1 MNLTDRVSSPYL
13 TAQEAAAYLNIS
25 YSSFRKRATRIRRM
39 PTTGRYR
46 REDLD
51 AYAESLRPKRKR

>member
-1 MNLTDRVSSPYL
+1 MNLIDRVASPYL
-13 TAQEAAAYLNIS
+13 TAQEAATYLNIS

-39 PTTGRYR
+39 PMTGRYR
-46 REDLD
+46 RDDLD